1 MGGRCRYSSW
11 PWRVV
16 ALGLVLLTL
25 GIGFCLFDV
34 DGTDPSCHAVGHDLC
49 GGLLASLATVTLL
62 ALAAV
67 SRVLAEPALAVSPIT
82 PYRLDPPPRLLL
94 PS

>member
-1 MGGRCRYSSW
+1 MSGRWRYSRW
-11 PWRVV
+11 PLRVA

-25 GIGFCLFDV
+25 GIGLCFFNG
-34 DGTDPSCHAVGHDLC
+34 DGTDGDCHAGGHDLC
-49 GGLLASLATVTLL
+49 GGLLGSLATVTLL

>member
-1 MGGRCRYSSW
+1 MSAPRRHASW
-11 PWRVV
+11 SWRVA
-16 ALGLVLLTL
+16 ALVLALLTL
-25 GIGFCLFDV
+25 GIGLCLFDD
-34 DGTDPSCHAVGHDLC
+34 DGTDTDCHAVGHDLC
-49 GGLLASLATVTLL
+49 GGFLGSLAAVTLL